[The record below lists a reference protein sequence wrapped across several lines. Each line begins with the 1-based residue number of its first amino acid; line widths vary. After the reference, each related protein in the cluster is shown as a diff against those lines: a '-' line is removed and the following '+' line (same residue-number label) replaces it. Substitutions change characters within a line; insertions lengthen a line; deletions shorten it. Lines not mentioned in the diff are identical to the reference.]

1 MKKRLVSSSLI
12 TRIFSI
18 SMAVI
23 VMLLITLNVS
33 LILYEYRTARDKKEN
48 ALRLEVGYIEEAL
61 SHIESFTREIR
72 YYDTDF
78 P

>member
-1 MKKRLVSSSLI
+1 MKKRLVSGSLI

-33 LILYEYRTARDKKEN
+33 IILNEHRAAREEEEN
-48 ALRLEVGYIEEAL
+48 ALRLEIGYVEED
-61 SHIESFTREIR
+61 IVIG
-72 YYDTDF
+72 
-78 P
+78 